1 MAIGARP
8 EPSPVFVTPATDH
21 RVISAVPARSAAAAS
36 RTALAA
42 LVRRDLA
49 VLRKNLPEF
58 VARTL
63 IQPFLLV
70 FVFLYVFPTIGQ
82 GVGGGAGR
90 AGESAFATVLVPGVV
105 GISIMFQG
113 IQAVAMVMAQ
123 EFGFTREIEDRVQAP
138 CPIWLVAVAKVLSG
152 AAQGLLAAL
161 IVFPMA
167 FVVHANDV
175 EVHLTVHWWIAL
187 TLIPL
192 FCVAMSSLG
201 LVLGTKFETRNIG
214 LMFGFVVLPVT
225 FLGGTYYAWTSLAP
239 VTVGSFH
246 WLQTLVLINPLIYV
260 NEGMRAAFTR
270 APHMHLYV
278 IYPVAVAFCVL
289 FLAEG
294 IRGFRKRVLS

>member
-1 MAIGARP
+1 MSRAI
-8 EPSPVFVTPATDH
+8 T
-21 RVISAVPARSAAAAS
+21 AVPPRTASAAS
-36 RTALAA
+36 RSALAA

-49 VLRKNLPEF
+49 VLRKNLFEF

-82 GVGGGAGR
+82 GVGGAGDR
-90 AGESAFATVLVPGVV
+90 AGQSAFATVLVPGVV

-138 CPIWLVAVAKVLSG
+138 CPLWLVAVAKVLSG
-152 AAQGLLAAL
+152 AVQGLLAAL

-167 FVVHANDV
+167 AVIHARGV
-175 EVHLTVHWWIAL
+175 EVDLTVNWWIAI

-192 FCVAMSSLG
+192 FCIAMSALG
-201 LVLGTKFETRNIG
+201 LVLGTKFEARNIG

-246 WLQTLVLINPLIYV
+246 WLQTLVLLNPLIYV
-260 NEGMRAAFTR
+260 NEGMRAAFTE

-278 IYPVAVAFCVL
+278 IYPVALAFCAAFL
-289 FLAEG
+289 FEG